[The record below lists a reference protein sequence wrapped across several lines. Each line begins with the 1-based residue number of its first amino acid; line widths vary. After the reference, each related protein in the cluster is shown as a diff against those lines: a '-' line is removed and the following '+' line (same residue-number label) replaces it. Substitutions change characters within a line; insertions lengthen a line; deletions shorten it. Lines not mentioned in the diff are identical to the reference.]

1 MEPLQSTLL
10 AYLEQVPDPRCPRGQ
25 RYARSFML
33 ALIAS
38 ALAAGQRGRLEW
50 RTLECST
57 ALKCYVGWPGLG
69 QVLRRTCKRILLSTG
84 EVQMETH
91 YGVTDLSRTLAGPQ
105 LLEQIWR
112 GHGTIEDRWHYV
124 RDETLGE
131 DRGQTHM
138 GSAPQALAALRH
150 GILSLLRYHGWSNIA
165 EANRRYDA
173 CPQKALQLLGG
184 LSP

>member
-1 MEPLQSTLL
+1 MFCSYYSYFAPFPLHEHVT
-10 AYLEQVPDPRCPRGQ
+10 
-25 RYARSFML
+25 
-33 ALIAS
+33 S
-38 ALAAGQRGRLEW
+38 AVRQELTLAATHESRF
-50 RTLECST
+50 
-57 ALKCYVGWPGLG
+57 
-69 QVLRRTCKRILLSTG
+69 ITG
-84 EVQMETH
+84 P
-91 YGVTDLSRTLAGPQ
+91 TDLSRTLAGPQ

-112 GHGTIEDRWHYV
+112 GHGTIEDRLHYV
-124 RDETLGE
+124 WDETLGE

-138 GSAPQALAALRH
+138 GSVSQALAALRN